1 MTKPIVICID
11 DEQVVLDSLIRELSE
26 SLEDE
31 CEIETALGGEEALE
45 LVDEILEDGS
55 EIALVISDYI
65 MPDLK
70 GDEVLRYVH
79 QHSPQTLKIMLT
91 GQASLEGIANAINS
105 AKLYRY
111 IAKPWQDVDLQ
122 LTVQEAL
129 KSYDREKK
137 IREQNERLRENEQRL
152 NQFLSAIPMGIAVHN
167 ASGQLTYTNAKAK
180 EFLNPSEAKIE
191 DSEKNEIDRYYQFYA
206 QNTQEPSTLEDLPIA
221 RSLKGETVRTDL
233 LEIHQGENRIPLEI
247 SSTPIRD
254 ETGTIHYAIAT
265 FADITERKQAEQ
277 LREDYNR
284 NLEIQVAER
293 TQQLQQ
299 KNEELANTLKQ
310 LETAQQ
316 ELIHSEKMA
325 ALGQLIAGVAHE
337 INTPLGAIRSSVKYI
352 QDYFEKHLNR
362 LPIGFKELTPEATQM
377 FGKLLSRSLENPAL
391 ISGRERRQLRKSISA
406 QLKEY
411 EIDNVDVISNLL
423 LDLKIHDR
431 LESIVSILHQPDR
444 EKFLKTVRSFVRLQE
459 SARDIGIA
467 SERATKVV
475 FALKTYARQSLSE
488 EKIKVNIIEGLE
500 AVITLYHNQL
510 KQGIKLSTHFDELP
524 PIECYFDELNQVWTN
539 LIHNALQA
547 MNYRGKLQVKAF
559 DRNDEIEV
567 RITDSGSGIPKDI
580 QSKIFQPFFTTKPPG
595 EGSGLGLDIVKKIVE
610 KHGGTISF
618 NSVPG
623 ETTFIVTLPN
633 LTESRKE

>member
-1 MTKPIVICID
+1 MTRPIVICID

-31 CEIETALGGEEALE
+31 CEIETALGGAEALE

-65 MPDLK
+65 MPDMK

-79 QHSPQTLKIMLT
+79 KNSPQTLKIMLT
-91 GQASLEGIANAINS
+91 GQASIEGIANAINS

-122 LTVQEAL
+122 LTVKEAL

-137 IREQNERLRENEQRL
+137 IREQNERLRENERRL
-152 NQFLSAIPMGIAVHN
+152 NQFLSAIPMGIAVHD
-167 ASGQLTYTNAKAK
+167 ASGQLTYTNAKVREILNILEDEK
-180 EFLNPSEAKIE
+180 EELQTNQL
-191 DSEKNEIDRYYQFYA
+191 DRYGQFYS
-206 QNTQEPSTLEDLPIA
+206 QKTQEASTLEDLPIT
-221 RSLKGETVRTDL
+221 RSLEGETVRTDI

-254 ETGTIHYAIAT
+254 ENGKICYAIAT

-352 QDYFEKHLNR
+352 HDYFEENLDR
-362 LPIGFKELTPEATQM
+362 LPTWFKELTPEAEQM
-377 FGKLLSRSLENPAL
+377 FGELLSRSLANPAL

-411 EIDNVDVISNLL
+411 EIENFDVVSNLL
-423 LDLKIHDR
+423 LDLKIYDR
-431 LESIVSILHQPDR
+431 LEPIVPILHQPER
-444 EKFLKTVRSFVRLQE
+444 ETFLKTVRSFVRLQE
-459 SARDIGIA
+459 STRDIGIA
-467 SERATKVV
+467 SERAAKVV

-488 EKIKVNIIEGLE
+488 DKIQVNLIEGLE
-500 AVITLYHNQL
+500 AVLTLYHNQI
-510 KQGIKLSTHFDELP
+510 KQGIKLRTHFENIA

-547 MNYRGKLQVKAF
+547 MNYRGQLQVNAV
-559 DRNDEIEV
+559 DRNEEIEV
-567 RITDSGSGIPKDI
+567 RITDSGSGIPEDI

-595 EGSGLGLDIVKKIVE
+595 EGSGLGLDIVKKIVK

-618 NSVPG
+618 HSVPG
-623 ETTFIVTLPN
+623 ETTFIVALPKS
-633 LTESRKE
+633 TESK